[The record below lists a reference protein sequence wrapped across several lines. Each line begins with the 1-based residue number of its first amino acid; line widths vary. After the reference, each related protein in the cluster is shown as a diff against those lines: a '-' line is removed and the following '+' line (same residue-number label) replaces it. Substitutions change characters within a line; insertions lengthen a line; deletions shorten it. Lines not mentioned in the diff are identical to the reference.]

1 MGDEG
6 NVTIATRVP
15 ARVKEELDKLVT
27 ADMHTNLADW
37 LRDIIREKIQ
47 DDHPDIYKL
56 LTEGKK

>member
-1 MGDEG
+1 MKSDK

-15 ARVKEELDKLVT
+15 ARVKDELEKLVT

-47 DDHPDIYKL
+47 DDHPEIYKL
-56 LTEGKK
+56 LTEGRQ